1 MNKSNCFSGF
11 DELAGVAAAGLLPE
25 ALLLTAAFEP
35 EPEALDF
42 ELLFVTLEP
51 VLLDALLVSA
61 LFGSE
66 TELSAVPLP
75 ETLSLK
81 SPFLKSTENN
91 TAPIITV
98 IPITVTNSQVLFFFF
113 SAGTLSCGLFTM
125 SSVLS
130 SLFKISSDVTLN
142 IFDKAIILSM
152 VGWV

>member
-25 ALLLTAAFEP
+25 ALLLPAAFEP

-75 ETLSLK
+75 EKYPVLVSMEPGRQENIVFK
-81 SPFLKSTENN
+81 KHREQYSPDNN
-91 TAPIITV
+91 S
-98 IPITVTNSQVLFFFF
+98 NSDN
-113 SAGTLSCGLFTM
+113 G
-125 SSVLS
+125 
-130 SLFKISSDVTLN
+130 D
-142 IFDKAIILSM
+142 
-152 VGWV
+152 